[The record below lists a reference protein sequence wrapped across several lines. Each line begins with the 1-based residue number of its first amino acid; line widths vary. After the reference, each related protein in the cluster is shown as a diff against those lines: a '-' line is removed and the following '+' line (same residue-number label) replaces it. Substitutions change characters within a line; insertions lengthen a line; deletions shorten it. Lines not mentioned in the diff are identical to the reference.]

1 MRRETLILSRQ
12 MKMAQRYAKTA
23 RSEGTV
29 TRGLVQGP
37 GAPAGLE
44 LRPPAAGEATGRGI
58 LGWGD
63 WDTWAAQGSA
73 LLAVNTKSLEYFNNQ
88 NVHLG
93 VFWLKSALQER
104 IRRNT
109 MNTQAQREAVASAG
123 YQKVAWGV
131 VQLEL
136 GLFLRNETL
145 HRAVNPVKILPEDAL
160 QELDV
165 ILAICFVGVRLHQK
179 FQKCGSLRP
188 LPVGTSPRAQRK
200 EGPLWPSTS
209 LNSFI
214 DCMSA
219 QTILVPA
226 KCIQPCTS
234 HLHSPTRD
242 YELLLFLS
250 SVLLTTG

>member
-12 MKMAQRYAKTA
+12 MKMAQRYANTA

-88 NVHLG
+88 NVRLG

-109 MNTQAQREAVASAG
+109 MNTWAQREAVASAG
-123 YQKVAWGV
+123 YQKAAWGV

-136 GLFLRNETL
+136 GLFLRNMLEKRIPFPKGLRHIMEKNSSRPGLKQNRNKNKYVSGASLDRTHIQEFCVCTLTL
-145 HRAVNPVKILPEDAL
+145 HL
-160 QELDV
+160 
-165 ILAICFVGVRLHQK
+165 FVMQNKTNKNFTER
-179 FQKCGSLRP
+179 F
-188 LPVGTSPRAQRK
+188 A
-200 EGPLWPSTS
+200 
-209 LNSFI
+209 
-214 DCMSA
+214 
-219 QTILVPA
+219 
-226 KCIQPCTS
+226 
-234 HLHSPTRD
+234 
-242 YELLLFLS
+242 
-250 SVLLTTG
+250 